1 MSVWDK
7 CWFCEDFDEENECC
21 MYCVHPDD
29 CEKADFDAEVALE
42 KLMADNRDVLIRLKN
57 S

>member
-21 MYCVHPDD
+21 MYCMHPDD
-29 CEKADFDAEVALE
+29 CEYFDAEKVFEEALE
-42 KLMADNRDVLIRLKN
+42 
-57 S
+57 

>member
-21 MYCVHPDD
+21 MYCMHPDD
-29 CEKADFDAEVALE
+29 CEYFDAEEVFKEALE
-42 KLMADNRDVLIRLKN
+42 
-57 S
+57 